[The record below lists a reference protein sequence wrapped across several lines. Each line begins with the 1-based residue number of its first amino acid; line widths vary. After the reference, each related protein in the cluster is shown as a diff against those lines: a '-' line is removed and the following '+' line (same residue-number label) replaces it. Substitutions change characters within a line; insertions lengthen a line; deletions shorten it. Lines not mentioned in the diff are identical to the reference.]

1 VNTIVL
7 PCDLHWDVTG
17 ITKSDSPV
25 LHDKAGF
32 QFLDSPGRR
41 ELEVEEF
48 QSKFAKEALIFQ
60 STSVTK
66 PEVNDLPFAAGG
78 TEIEK
83 VWPSFSKCAK
93 KTNPPIFL
101 ASFG

>member
-48 QSKFAKEALIFQ
+48 QSKFAK
-60 STSVTK
+60 
-66 PEVNDLPFAAGG
+66 
-78 TEIEK
+78 
-83 VWPSFSKCAK
+83 
-93 KTNPPIFL
+93 
-101 ASFG
+101 